1 MGVGKRGLQT
11 MEMLYKPDWAETA
24 ARFEAWWAGEALDRC
39 ALAVTAPLAHPPAD
53 APAPPS
59 DDVDLETYWT
69 DPEHVVARFEAAAAR
84 TFFGGEAFPLLVVN
98 MGPGSLA
105 GYLGSPVHLADDTIW
120 FDSIIKQWDAFEPV
134 LDPANEWWQ
143 ITRRI
148 TAYAAERAAGRYFVS
163 LADLGDAGDLIAHL
177 RGSDQL
183 CVDLIMDAQPVLEL
197 RERMEAL
204 WCQAYDELLELIHGA
219 GLEGSSGWIG
229 LWSPGRTY
237 PLANDFSCM
246 ISARM
251 FRETFRPELEHLSA
265 WLDHSI
271 YHLDGP
277 GALHHLDAI
286 LELPHLNAVQ
296 WVPGAGA
303 PPATHWIPVLRRI
316 QRAGKGVQLDVA
328 PGEVEFLLQHLSAR
342 GLFLRTSCATEAE
355 ARELLEKAK
364 QWSTDRPRG
373 G

>member
-1 MGVGKRGLQT
+1 

-39 ALAVTAPLAHPPAD
+39 AMAVTAPLAQPPAE
-53 APAPPS
+53 APEPPS
-59 DDVDLETYWT
+59 EEVDLETYWT
-69 DPEHVVARFEAAAAR
+69 DPAHIVARFEAAASR
-84 TFFGGEAFPLLVVN
+84 TFYGGEAFPMLFVN

-105 GYLGSPVHLADDTIW
+105 GYLGSAVHLAEDTVW
-120 FDSIIKQWDAFEPV
+120 FDTVIKQWDAFEPV

-143 ITRRI
+143 STLRI
-148 TAYAAERAAGRYFVS
+148 TAHAAERAAGRYFVS
-163 LADLGDAGDLIAHL
+163 LADLGDAGDVIAHL
-177 RGSDQL
+177 RGTDLL
-183 CVDLIMDAQPVLEL
+183 CVDMIIDPQPVVEL
-197 RERMEAL
+197 RERIEEL
-204 WCQAYDELLELIHGA
+204 WCEAYEELLGVIHAA

-229 LWSPGRTY
+229 LWSPGRSY
-237 PLANDFSCM
+237 PVANDFAGL

-251 FRETFRPELEHLSA
+251 FRETFLAELEHLTE

-286 LELPHLNAVQ
+286 LGLPRLNAVQ

-303 PPATHWIPVLRRI
+303 PPATHWLPVLQRI
-316 QRAGKGVQLDVA
+316 QRAGKGVHIGADA
-328 PGEVEFLLQHLSAR
+328 RDVEFLLAHLSAR
-342 GLFLRTSCATEAE
+342 GLFIHTACATEAE
-355 ARELLEKAK
+355 ARKLLEKAK
-364 QWSTDRPRG
+364 GWSTDRPRG